1 MYTTEFILTS
11 FFLTITLG
19 VFMGMIIVGLLLEYS
34 SPIIKWIVGIIIAI
48 AIGCG
53 LGTLITLENIND
65 DKAWN
70 NGYCT
75 ECNGNYKLISVV
87 DNKNGDDE
95 YYYSCE
101 PRNVGKFDS
110 IHDRT
115 LDKPAML
122 IRLKSVL
129 SDERARLEEA
139 GYTRAE
145 HGVLNDDG
153 TWKTY

>member
-19 VFMGMIIVGLLLEYS
+19 VFMGMLIVESILEYS

-53 LGTLITLENIND
+53 LGTLINLDNKDN

-75 ECNGNYKLISVV
+75 ECNGNYKLVSVV
-87 DNKNGDDE
+87 GYRNSSDE
-95 YYYSCE
+95 YYYSC
-101 PRNVGKFDS
+101 
-110 IHDRT
+110 
-115 LDKPAML
+115 DKWGHV
-122 IRLKSVL
+122 I
-129 SDERARLEEA
+129 
-139 GYTRAE
+139 
-145 HGVLNDDG
+145 VLNG
-153 TWKTY
+153 LREK

>member
-19 VFMGMIIVGLLLEYS
+19 VFMGMLIVELMLEYS
-34 SPIIKWIVGIIIAI
+34 NPIIKWIVGIIIAV

-53 LGTLITLENIND
+53 LGTLITLDNIND

-87 DNKNGDDE
+87 DNRNGSDE
-95 YYYSCE
+95 YYYSC
-101 PRNVGKFDS
+101 
-110 IHDRT
+110 
-115 LDKPAML
+115 DKCGHV
-122 IRLKSVL
+122 I
-129 SDERARLEEA
+129 
-139 GYTRAE
+139 
-145 HGVLNDDG
+145 VLNG
-153 TWKTY
+153 LKGK